1 MLNYFLRLGWYKPTR
16 KKKKITK
23 QFCINP
29 NYFQTI
35 DSNKKAYFLGLL
47 MSDGYICENVYSKE
61 FGIALQSS
69 DKYILEELQ
78 KEINLLNENGE
89 FKNYNKRFCKKIY
102 ELGRDDKVQ
111 LCSLATI

>member
-1 MLNYFLRLGWYKPTR
+1 MQINRWKYSLEEITNFWKYCQDGHSKIETANYFNISYKTMLNYFLKLGWYKPTR

-23 QFCINP
+23 QLCINP

-69 DKYILEELQ
+69 DK
-78 KEINLLNENGE
+78 
-89 FKNYNKRFCKKIY
+89 
-102 ELGRDDKVQ
+102 
-111 LCSLATI
+111 